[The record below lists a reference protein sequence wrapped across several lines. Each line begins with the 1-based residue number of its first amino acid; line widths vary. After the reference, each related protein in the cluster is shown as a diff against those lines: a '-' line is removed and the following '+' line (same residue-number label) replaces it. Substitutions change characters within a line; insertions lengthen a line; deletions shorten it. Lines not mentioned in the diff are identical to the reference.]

1 MDTRLFFA
9 KHHVF
14 TYDEL
19 AEFLKSQ
26 GSSNVKTRKALL
38 DYHVKSGHIL
48 RIRRGIY
55 LSVPPGV
62 EPDNAPVD
70 GYILASKMAEDAVLA
85 YHTALDLH
93 GKAHSIHERFLYL
106 TGNRAKT
113 HPLNFR
119 GNEFRGVLFPRILR
133 DKDQELFGVDQVE
146 RSGMW
151 LRSTSLERTLVDV
164 LDRPS
169 LGGGWEEI
177 WRSLESVEF
186 FDIDAV
192 VDYALLLE
200 NSTTVAKV
208 GFYLETHR
216 QELMVEEKHLR
227 RLRKHRPKQRTYMV
241 RDSERRKR
249 SKKRLIR
256 KWNLVVPED
265 ILAQSWEET
274 S

>member
-1 MDTRLFFA
+1 M
-9 KHHVF
+9 
-14 TYDEL
+14 
-19 AEFLKSQ
+19 
-26 GSSNVKTRKALL
+26 
-38 DYHVKSGHIL
+38 
-48 RIRRGIY
+48 
-55 LSVPPGV
+55 SVPPGL

-85 YHTALDLH
+85 YHTALELY

-106 TGNRAKT
+106 TGHRAQT
-113 HPLNFR
+113 RPLYFR
-119 GNEFRGVLFPRILR
+119 GTSFTGILFPRALR
-133 DKDQELFGVDQVE
+133 DKGKESFGIDKVDRAGV
-146 RSGMW
+146 W

-186 FDIDAV
+186 FDLDKV

-216 QELMVEEKHLR
+216 KELMVEDKHLR
-227 RLRKHRPKQRTYMV
+227 RLRKLRPKQRAYMV
-241 RDSERRKR
+241 RNSDERKR
-249 SKKRLIR
+249 SNKRLIR
-256 KWNLVVPED
+256 QWNLVVPDDVLEQ
-265 ILAQSWEET
+265 AWEET